1 MAASLSS
8 IVMVPNFGWQWM
20 FIVGAVPAIL
30 TIFLRRLVPES
41 PRWLAKQGRVAEAD
55 EIVKRIETIVERESG
70 QPLPAISTSIPSEK
84 THGGSWMTLFEGLYL
99 RRTLT
104 IWLMWF
110 CAASIGY
117 GLLVW
122 LPTILRTVYKMTIQ
136 DALIYSSISN
146 VCVIVSA
153 VCGAF
158 LVDWFGRR
166 PVFIFSFLG
175 ASIPLL
181 ALWWLGAGVTAAALI
196 VVAALS
202 SAMISLVQL
211 GLWTYTPGDWQATL
225 PCAYG

>member
-122 LPTILRTVYKMTIQ
+122 LPTILRTVYKMTI
-136 DALIYSSISN
+136 
-146 VCVIVSA
+146 
-153 VCGAF
+153 
-158 LVDWFGRR
+158 
-166 PVFIFSFLG
+166 
-175 ASIPLL
+175 
-181 ALWWLGAGVTAAALI
+181 
-196 VVAALS
+196 
-202 SAMISLVQL
+202 
-211 GLWTYTPGDWQATL
+211 
-225 PCAYG
+225 